1 MKKLRVYLDTSV
13 IGGCFDKEFESE
25 SNQIIKNV
33 NLGIFEGV
41 ISVITVS
48 ELIEAP
54 DFVKNLFSDLSE
66 NLTILELNDDVVKLS
81 NEYLNNK
88 VVTEKYKEDAL
99 HIAFATIYN
108 IDVLVSWNFKHIVN
122 LNKIK
127 QFNSINI
134 SQGYHILEIRSPKE
148 LVYGE

>member
-41 ISVITVS
+41 ISVITVN

-81 NEYLNNK
+81 NEYLNNN

>member
-13 IGGCFDKEFESE
+13 IGGCFDKEFELE
-25 SNQIIKNV
+25 SNRIIKNV

-41 ISVITVS
+41 ISVITVN

-54 DFVKNLFSDLSE
+54 DFVKDLFSDLSE

-88 VVTEKYKEDAL
+88 VVSEKYKEDAL

>member
-13 IGGCFDKEFESE
+13 IGGCFDKEFETE
-25 SNQIIKNV
+25 SNQIIKNI
-33 NLGIFEGV
+33 NLGIYEGV
-41 ISVITVS
+41 ISVITVN

-54 DFVKNLFSDLSE
+54 EFVKNLFFELSE
-66 NLTILELNDDVVKLS
+66 NLTILELNDEAVKLS
-81 NEYLNNK
+81 DEYLINK
-88 VVTEKYKEDAL
+88 IVSEKFKEDAL
-99 HIAFATIYN
+99 HIALATVYN

-134 SQGYHILEIRSPKE
+134 SQGYQLLEIRSPKE
-148 LVYGE
+148 LFYGE

>member
-25 SNQIIKNV
+25 SNQIVKNV
-33 NLGIFEGV
+33 NLGIYEGV
-41 ISVITVS
+41 ISVITVN

-54 DFVKNLFSDLSE
+54 EYVKKLFLDLSE

-81 NEYLNNK
+81 NEYLINK
-88 VVTEKYKEDAL
+88 VVTEKFKEDAL

>member
-1 MKKLRVYLDTSV
+1 MKKLRIYLDTSV

-25 SNQIIKNV
+25 SNQIVKNV
-33 NLGIFEGV
+33 NLGIYEGV
-41 ISVITVS
+41 ISDITVN

-54 DFVKNLFSDLSE
+54 DFVKKLFLDLSE
-66 NLTILELNDDVVKLS
+66 NLTILELSDDVVNLS
-81 NEYLNNK
+81 NEYLINK
-88 VVTEKYKEDAL
+88 VVTEKFKEDAL